1 MLIKIVEKELEEIH
15 EKEEKEE
22 ETNAGLIES
31 SKSDDEPKPFIDK
44 LTDRITSVVSNAPNA
59 RPEEGGAEAHDE
71 PEPKVGGNNNE
82 TAQKTELVQSQCV
95 QPPVESM
102 EVDTAGN

>member
-31 SKSDDEPKPFIDK
+31 FKSDDEPKPFIDK
-44 LTDRITSVVSNAPNA
+44 LTDRITSVSSA
-59 RPEEGGAEAHDE
+59 RPEVGGAEAHDE
-71 PEPKVGGNNNE
+71 PMVGGNSNE
-82 TAQKTELVQSQCV
+82 TAQKTEVVQSEGV